1 MQWFDHLLVLV
12 FAVMAPYQGWRT
24 YPRFLELLKKDPVN
38 TRRRVYLSNIV
49 ALWVFTL
56 LVLGGWVY
64 ANRPLADLGLAPLS
78 GVPAVVSITIVILV
92 IAVAIVFYRTIIRLD
107 DKYNWT
113 FVPELLPH
121 NQQELRIFLL
131 LSATAGIAEEIL
143 FRGFLIWYL
152 SQFGNTA
159 FAVIASTLIF
169 AAAHA
174 YQGLKAVAVIFPI
187 SLIFVFLY
195 LYSGSLLPPI
205 LLHAAINS
213 YAGIYGCK
221 VYGREG

>member
-1 MQWFDHLLVLV
+1 MQWFDHLLVLI
-12 FAVMAPYQGWRT
+12 FAVIAPYQGWRN

-38 TRRRVYLSNIV
+38 TRRGVYLSNII
-49 ALWVFTL
+49 ALWVFTF
-56 LVLGGWVY
+56 LVLGGWIY
-64 ANRPLADLGLAPLS
+64 ANRPLAELGLAPLS
-78 GVPAVVSITIVILV
+78 GMSAVVSLTIVILV
-92 IAVAIVFYRTIIRLD
+92 IAVAIVFYQSIMRLNN
-107 DKYNWT
+107 KYNWT

-159 FAVIASTLIF
+159 FAVLVSSLIF
-169 AAAHA
+169 AVAHA

-187 SLIFVFLY
+187 SLVFVFLY

-213 YAGIYGCK
+213 YAGIYGRK
-221 VYGREG
+221 IYGGDD